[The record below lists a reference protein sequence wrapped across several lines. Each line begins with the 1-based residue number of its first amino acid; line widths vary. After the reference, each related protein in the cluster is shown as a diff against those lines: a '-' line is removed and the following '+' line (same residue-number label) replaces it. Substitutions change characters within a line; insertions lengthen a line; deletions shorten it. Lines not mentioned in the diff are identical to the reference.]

1 MCAVYIRE
9 TIFYKRRGRKRNRP
23 SNPSVEVGAR
33 EPLKPPLLAFLGKFE
48 VPAKSSKKQTE
59 TPFARDGQKRLS
71 QSGILTKR
79 RRPRVHVPRQEGR
92 EERKIEREREKRK
105 QKSKGREKKGRQ
117 KETRRRQ
124 KEVKTDRTLASR
136 FRRIGCGP
144 QGVAPSHARVS

>member
-1 MCAVYIRE
+1 MHTRE
-9 TIFYKRRGRKRNRP
+9 IIFYKHCEPKRNRQ
-23 SNPSVEVGAR
+23 SNPSIAVGAG
-33 EPLKPPLLAFLGKFE
+33 ELLKPPLRAALEKFE
-48 VPAKSSKKQTE
+48 VSAKTSKKQTE
-59 TPFARDGQKRLS
+59 TPSARDGQKRLS